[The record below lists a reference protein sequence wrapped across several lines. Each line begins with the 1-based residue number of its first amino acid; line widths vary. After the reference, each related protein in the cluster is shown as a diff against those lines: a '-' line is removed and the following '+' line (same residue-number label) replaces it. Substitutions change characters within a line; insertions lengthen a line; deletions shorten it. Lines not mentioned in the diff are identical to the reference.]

1 MISWRKIILQAC
13 LVFLATT
20 TVAQPTIEKGKV
32 DLRNWDFRKG
42 TVRLE
47 GQWGFYWEQLLTPGQ
62 TPTKPSRFYT
72 FPGLWNEDSR
82 LSGQGFATYTADVLI
97 GDDINMLSMELPD
110 FYSSYQVWVNGIE
123 VANNGGV
130 GTSRQD
136 AEPQWLPRTVVFP
149 AADTLHIVMQVSN
162 FHHVRGGSNDHI
174 YLGLP
179 DQLYQKRESA
189 VITNIILFAGL
200 GLIGCFFIVLF
211 LFFRKE
217 KAALYFAA
225 ICITWAL
232 RAVFT
237 NLYLFANWF
246 PAVDWELLVKIEY
259 LTLYL
264 TMMWS
269 LLYVG
274 KLFPE
279 DVNKMLMYV
288 LLIANSIFILFT
300 ISTPAITYT
309 NLLPAYKFI
318 AWLILGYVG
327 FVVIR
332 AIVYDR
338 AGAWFSAFS
347 IILGVLMFSYDM
359 LTYEGFLDFSPLL
372 FNVGY
377 LTIFFLNATAFAYQ
391 LSRSVHPKPKM
402 AFEFTVVK

>member
-1 MISWRKIILQAC
+1 MNSWLKAGLGMCLIL
-13 LVFLATT
+13 LVSASF
-20 TVAQPTIEKGKV
+20 AQPLVEEGKI
-32 DLRNWDFRKG
+32 DLRNWDFNKDA
-42 TVRLE
+42 VKLD
-47 GQWGFYWEQLLTPGQ
+47 GQWGFYFEQLLTPGQ
-62 TPTKPSRFYT
+62 TSKKAGKFLS
-72 FPGLWNEDSR
+72 FPGLWDE
-82 LSGQGFATYTADVLI
+82 GQGFATYTADVLI
-97 GDDINMLSMELPD
+97 GHDINMLSMDLPD
-110 FYSSYQVWVNGIE
+110 MYSSYQLWVNG
-123 VANNGGV
+123 VAVARNGEV
-130 GTSRQD
+130 GTSRTD
-136 AEPQWLPRTVVFP
+136 SKAQWIPKTVVFP
-149 AADTLHIVMQVSN
+149 ATDTLHIVLQLSN
-162 FHHVRGGSNDHI
+162 FQHVRGGSNDHI

-200 GLIGCFFIVLF
+200 GLIGCFFIILF

-269 LLYVG
+269 LLYIG
-274 KLFPE
+274 KLFPD
-279 DVNKMLMYV
+279 DVNAIFKYILVTM
-288 LLIANSIFILFT
+288 NGIFILFT
-300 ISTPAITYT
+300 IATPAVMYT
-309 NLLPAYKFI
+309 NMLPAYKFV
-318 AWLILGYVG
+318 AWIILGYVG

-332 AIVYDR
+332 AIFFER
-338 AGAWFSAFS
+338 AGAWFSAVS

-359 LTYEGFLDFSPLL
+359 LTYEGFLNFSPLL

-391 LSRSVHPKPKM
+391 LSKRGARKSEM
-402 AFEFTVVK
+402 QFEFTAVK